1 MNPDTL
7 LAQANPVPEPDAAV
21 DETQRDELLRELLA
35 TPVEPT
41 RRPRHGGRRLAIAVT
56 AAAAIAGAGVA
67 LAPSLRDS
75 PGVIAR
81 AAAALNQ
88 PDTIL
93 HFEARFRGEGR
104 KLTHTVEVWQTAGAR
119 QVREVYDDGLNE
131 YVEDLDAK
139 VILSY
144 QGKRNELI
152 RQTTR
157 GVTTRPQRAT
167 ARSLG
172 ASGVTDDLA
181 RLLDR
186 ARRGSERIRLIGET
200 TVRGIPVYELRIDM
214 VFRVRRLKSGE
225 WKPDRLTLSRRVYI
239 DRERFLPVR
248 IIDPGV
254 GPMRATTIDYVVAER
269 LPRTPETEALLRM
282 SPHPGAKERNV
293 G

>member
-1 MNPDTL
+1 
-7 LAQANPVPEPDAAV
+7 
-21 DETQRDELLRELLA
+21 
-35 TPVEPT
+35 
-41 RRPRHGGRRLAIAVT
+41 
-56 AAAAIAGAGVA
+56 VA

-93 HFEARFRGEGR
+93 HFKARFRGEGR
-104 KLTHTVEVWQTAGAR
+104 KLTHRVEVWQTAGAR

-144 QGKRNELI
+144 QGKRNELV

-157 GVTTRPQRAT
+157 GVFTRSQRAT
-167 ARSLG
+167 AGSLG

-186 ARRGSERIRLIGET
+186 ARRGSDQIRLIGET

-225 WKPDRLTLSRRVYI
+225 WKPDRLTLSRRVYV

-254 GPMRATTIDYVVAER
+254 GPMRATTIDYAVAER